1 MSLLIKD
8 IGQIISK
15 VQDQDKARLAFL
27 NYNKKIVRVALTSSK
42 WDPVTRG
49 RSYALEKV
57 KASEDRTKLSGVI

>member
-1 MSLLIKD
+1 MNLLIKD

-42 WDPVTRG
+42 
-49 RSYALEKV
+49 
-57 KASEDRTKLSGVI
+57 